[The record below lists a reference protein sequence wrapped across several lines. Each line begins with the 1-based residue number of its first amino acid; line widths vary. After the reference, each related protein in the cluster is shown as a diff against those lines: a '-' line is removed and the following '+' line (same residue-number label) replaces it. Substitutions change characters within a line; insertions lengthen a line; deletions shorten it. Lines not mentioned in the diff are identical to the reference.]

1 MKAER
6 HEKGSI
12 DLGVG
17 GYIIIQGVIDTVEI
31 SVMKPIG
38 YTYAYGARQVG
49 VVGATF
55 LSAVTAKH
63 RTPQFSS

>member
-1 MKAER
+1 M
-6 HEKGSI
+6 
-12 DLGVG
+12 
-17 GYIIIQGVIDTVEI
+17 IIQGVIDTVEI

-38 YTYAYGARQVG
+38 YTYAHGARQVG

-63 RTPQFSS
+63 RTPRFSS